1 MVQRDRNTPERRDVV
16 DAGGALISIGHALYL
31 VGALV
36 VGLLLLLHD
45 KL

>member
-1 MVQRDRNTPERRDVV
+1 MDERRRNTPEGRRVLGRGDWL
-16 DAGGALISIGHALYL
+16 AHLGHALYL
-31 VGALV
+31 VFTIV

>member
-1 MVQRDRNTPERRDVV
+1 MDQHGRNTPERRDVV
-16 DAGGALISIGHALYL
+16 DDGAALISLGHALYL